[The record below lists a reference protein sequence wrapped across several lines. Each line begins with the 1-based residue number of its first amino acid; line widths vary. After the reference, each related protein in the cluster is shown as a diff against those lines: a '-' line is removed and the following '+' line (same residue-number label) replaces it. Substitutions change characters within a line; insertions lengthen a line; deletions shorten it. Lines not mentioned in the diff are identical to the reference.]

1 MVSSCEISLTLCNTV
16 IQFSNFLNGE
26 RKILHGV
33 LVKSII
39 LHSQGCRGEG
49 IYFKGQNFA
58 STAIEKY
65 GTMFSE
71 NLPHW
76 NPGRERINAI
86 IHPISNFCLALSQ
99 EDT

>member
-1 MVSSCEISLTLCNTV
+1 M
-16 IQFSNFLNGE
+16 
-26 RKILHGV
+26 
-33 LVKSII
+33 KSII
-39 LHSQGCRGEG
+39 LRSQECRGEG

-58 STAIEKY
+58 STAVEKY
-65 GTMFSE
+65 CTELSE

-86 IHPISNFCLALSQ
+86 IHPISNFCLTLIQ